1 MPREALLAALV
12 MSLMCT
18 SLIIGF
24 INLAAND
31 KFPTDLFGTND
42 IEGALYYQG
51 GNMISTGM
59 SFSEQNYSVANG
71 IDPNTSI
78 TMFGHWEQDD
88 AGIHTVNTEKN
99 LIVLD
104 NLQPTGSVYTVIYNV
119 NNTANVPFFLYPRYR
134 DQLGVFG
141 QAGGYDIDNL
151 RVVFDQTGVHVKEY
165 PPDIWGNAG
174 DLYFYPLPN
183 AQNTL
188 PGRSVITTTLD
199 NRVDSETTADFDN
212 YGRLTVESGSTLMVN
227 KDGVDLFSINV
238 PSYFRNYKYYYGG
251 YGSEYAGF
259 NMFSVNAN
267 FFVAGG
273 STSKH
278 YLTWLDQSVGQIID
292 FYNSVTNFIGSLGAF
307 LGYSISSSLCPW
319 WLSSIIIVPQIVA
332 IAYMIAELFRG
343 D

>member
-1 MPREALLAALV
+1 
-12 MSLMCT
+12 MSLMFT

-31 KFPTDLFGTND
+31 KFPTDLFGTNE

-51 GNMISTGM
+51 GNTMATGM

-71 IDPNTSI
+71 IDPNTSRTI
-78 TMFGHWEQDD
+78 WGHWEQDD
-88 AGIHTVNTEKN
+88 IGYHTVNNEQN

-104 NLQPTGSVYTVIYNV
+104 NLQQIGSVYTVKYNV

-134 DQLGVFG
+134 NQLGLFG

-151 RVVFDQTGVHVKEY
+151 RVVFDQTGVHVKKY
-165 PPDIWGNAG
+165 PPDLFGNAG
-174 DLYFYPLPN
+174 DLYFYPLSN

-188 PGRSVITTTLD
+188 SGGSVITTILD
-199 NRVDSETTADFDN
+199 NRIDSEATANFDN
-212 YGRLTVESGSTLMVN
+212 YGRLTVESGSILTIN
-227 KDGVDLFSINV
+227 KDGVDLFTINV
-238 PSYFRNYKYYYGG
+238 PSYFQNYKYYYGG
-251 YGSEYAGF
+251 FGSEYSGF
-259 NMFSVNAN
+259 NVFSVNAN
-267 FFVAGG
+267 FFVAGT

-278 YLTWLDQSVGQIID
+278 YYTAIDQAAGQIID
-292 FYNSVTNFIGSLGAF
+292 FFTSVANFIGSLGAF

-332 IAYMIAELFRG
+332 IAYMVAELLRG